1 MAQFNLASLPSKSLL
16 RVIIF
21 GGGVFLFVLLVIMPS
36 FKEFRALDEQIVDIN
51 ARIKEQQILTPVY
64 DSLLKRSEMK
74 PSEGLNVVQPVKLK
88 RSETDKVAQVF
99 QGMARQSNLLLADY
113 APEIQSLIGD
123 TETMKVN
130 VLLKGEFINFQPF
143 LRELCQL
150 PYLVKIEEIA
160 IQSVRDTKEMRLRIW
175 LARE

>member
-1 MAQFNLASLPSKSLL
+1 MAQLNLTALPTKSLM

-21 GGGVFLFVLLVIMPS
+21 GGGVFLFVLLAILPS
-36 FKEFRALDEQIVDIN
+36 FKEFKALDEQIVDIN
-51 ARIKEQQILTPVY
+51 ARIKEQQILTPVF
-64 DSLLKRSEMK
+64 DSLLKKSEMN
-74 PSEGLNVVQPVKLK
+74 PSEGLNVIQPIKLK

-99 QGMARQSNLLLADY
+99 QGMARQNNLLMADY
-113 APEIQSLIGD
+113 APDIQTLIGD

-130 VLLKGEFINFQPF
+130 VLLKGEFISLQPF
-143 LRELCQL
+143 LRQLCQL

-160 IQSVRDTKEMRLRIW
+160 IQSVRDTKEMRLRVW